1 MTVKL
6 GIAVWYVNAWQ
17 TGTTS
22 GYVVHTLNFLTVL
35 DSIYASDLFLQHCFL
50 AELYNRKP

>member
-22 GYVVHTLNFLTVL
+22 GYVVHTSNFLTVL